1 MGYPGDPRGQPRARG
16 AAPGGLTQM
25 TPSFLKELARAQ
37 PNPGGGA
44 AAAYGALLALALVEK
59 VLGLEDR
66 RRPPE
71 GNPLSPWDR
80 QLKRLSHLSASL
92 SRLQGEDVQAYLN
105 LARARKEESRG
116 LHLPAAVQEA
126 VRVPREIMAR
136 AREGLETVAWAG
148 QRCRRHLVSDLE
160 VAAEFLAAALNG
172 AYHIAR
178 ANLPLV
184 AETALR
190 RQLADDLAETA
201 QRGRETLM
209 KVRTELAAR
218 GGGFS

>member
-1 MGYPGDPRGQPRARG
+1 
-16 AAPGGLTQM
+16 M
-25 TPSFLKELARAQ
+25 TPSFLKDLARAQ

-71 GNPLSPWDR
+71 ENPLSPWER
-80 QLKRLSHLSASL
+80 QLKRLSYLSASL
-92 SRLQGEDVQAYLN
+92 SQLQEEDVQAYLN
-105 LARARKEESRG
+105 LARARKEGVRDPQ
-116 LHLPAAVQEA
+116 LLAAVKQA
-126 VRVPREIMAR
+126 IRVPREIMAR
-136 AREGLETVAWAG
+136 AQEGLEAVAWAG

-160 VAAEFLAAALNG
+160 VAVEFLAAALNG
-172 AYHIAR
+172 AHHIAR

-190 RQLADDLAETA
+190 RQLADDLAEMA
-201 QRGRETLM
+201 RRGQETLM

-218 GGGFS
+218 GRRS

>member
-1 MGYPGDPRGQPRARG
+1 
-16 AAPGGLTQM
+16 M
-25 TPSFLKELARAQ
+25 TPSFLKDLARAQ

-71 GNPLSPWDR
+71 ENPLSPWER
-80 QLKRLSHLSASL
+80 QLKRLSYLSASL
-92 SRLQGEDVQAYLN
+92 SQLQEEDVQAYLN
-105 LARARKEESRG
+105 LARARKEGVRDPQ
-116 LHLPAAVQEA
+116 LLAAVKQA
-126 VRVPREIMAR
+126 IRVPREIMAR
-136 AREGLETVAWAG
+136 AQEGLEAVAWAG
-148 QRCRRHLVSDLE
+148 QRCRRHLVSDLG
-160 VAAEFLAAALNG
+160 VAVEFLAAALNG

-190 RQLADDLAETA
+190 RQLADDLAEMA
-201 QRGRETLM
+201 RRGQETLM

-218 GGGFS
+218 EGGFS

>member
-1 MGYPGDPRGQPRARG
+1 
-16 AAPGGLTQM
+16 M
-25 TPSFLKELARAQ
+25 TPSFLKDLARAQ

-71 GNPLSPWDR
+71 ENPLSPWER
-80 QLKRLSHLSASL
+80 QLKRLSYLSASL
-92 SRLQGEDVQAYLN
+92 SQLQEEDVQAYLN
-105 LARARKEESRG
+105 LARARKEGVRDPQ
-116 LHLPAAVQEA
+116 LLAAVKQA
-126 VRVPREIMAR
+126 IRVPREIMAR
-136 AREGLETVAWAG
+136 AQEGLEAVAWAG

-160 VAAEFLAAALNG
+160 VAAEFLAAALHG
-172 AYHIAR
+172 AHHIAR

-190 RQLADDLAETA
+190 QQLADDLAEMA
-201 QRGRETLM
+201 RRGQETLM

-218 GGGFS
+218 GEGFS

>member
-1 MGYPGDPRGQPRARG
+1 
-16 AAPGGLTQM
+16 M
-25 TPSFLKELARAQ
+25 TPSFLKDLARAQ

-71 GNPLSPWDR
+71 ENPLSPWER
-80 QLKRLSHLSASL
+80 QLKRLSYLSASL
-92 SRLQGEDVQAYLN
+92 SQLQEEDVQAYLN
-105 LARARKEESRG
+105 LARARKEGVRDPQ
-116 LHLPAAVQEA
+116 LLAAVKQA
-126 VRVPREIMAR
+126 IRVPREIMAR
-136 AREGLETVAWAG
+136 AQAGLEAVAWAG
-148 QRCRRHLVSDLE
+148 QRCRRHLVSDLG
-160 VAAEFLAAALNG
+160 VAVEFLAAALNG
-172 AYHIAR
+172 AYHIAC

-190 RQLADDLAETA
+190 RQLADDLAEMA
-201 QRGRETLM
+201 RRGQETLM

-218 GGGFS
+218 EGGFS